1 MIYFTMILVFIV
13 RIITIDN
20 SKSFGLSLYRF
31 ESDENEFKKNK
42 EVNKFL
48 ILSMNI
54 VIQMLSFFYNKFI
67 NRFFDW
73 SEEGILIK

>member
-1 MIYFTMILVFIV
+1 MILVFIV
-13 RIITIDN
+13 KIITIDN

-42 EVNKFL
+42 EFNKFL